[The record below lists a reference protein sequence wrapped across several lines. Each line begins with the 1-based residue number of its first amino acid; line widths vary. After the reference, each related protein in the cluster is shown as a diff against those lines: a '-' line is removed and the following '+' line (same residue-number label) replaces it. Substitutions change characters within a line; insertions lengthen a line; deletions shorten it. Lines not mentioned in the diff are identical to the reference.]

1 MIAAQ
6 ELVSVDG
13 FPRRLRCRGLTLS
26 HLAREHGM
34 RLEGGDG
41 EVAGFRPLSGITA
54 AEDGIAVTYLS
65 SVRFAG
71 LLRAGS
77 DIAVVTRAELRGHLQ
92 EGNAALIVDGD
103 PHDLFYTALATAVE
117 SEKFERLRAFLSP
130 SAKVHPMASIGEN
143 VHIEAGAVISA
154 GVVIL
159 SNTYIGP
166 DVVIKPNATVGGDGY
181 ENAVIRGRRGIVPHA
196 GGVWLSEGVRIG
208 SSTCVDKGL
217 FGDFSF
223 LGAHTT
229 TDNLVHFAH
238 SCRAGKNCS
247 FTACAEIS
255 GSVVLGDGV
264 WLAPNVTINQSL
276 TIGSHCLVGTGSVVT
291 KNLPPHSLAYGFPAK
306 VMGKVCACR
315 EKLEF
320 ENGLATC
327 GRCGKK
333 YHRDESGEVR
343 LA

>member
-1 MIAAQ
+1 M
-6 ELVSVDG
+6 
-13 FPRRLRCRGLTLS
+13 LS
-26 HLAREHGM
+26 ELARELGM

-41 EVAGFRPLSGITA
+41 EVAGFRPLSGLSER
-54 AEDGIAVTYLS
+54 EDGIAVTYLS
-65 SVRFAG
+65 SAQFAG
-71 LLRAGS
+71 LLRADS
-77 DIAVVTRAELRGHLQ
+77 DIAVVTHAELRGHLQ

-130 SAKVHPMASIGEN
+130 AAKVHPMASIGDN
-143 VHIEAGAVISA
+143 VHIEAGVTIGAGAVI
-154 GVVIL
+154 L
-159 SNTYIGP
+159 PNTYIGP
-166 DVVIKPNATVGGDGY
+166 DAVIKANATVGGDGY

-196 GGVWLSEGVRIG
+196 GGAWLSEGVQIG

-217 FGDFSF
+217 FGDFTF
-223 LGAHTT
+223 VGAHTT
-229 TDNLVHFAH
+229 IDNLVHFAH
-238 SCRAGKNCS
+238 SARAGKNCS
-247 FTACAEIS
+247 VTACAEVS

-264 WLAPNVTINQSL
+264 WLAPNVAINQSL

-306 VMGKVCACR
+306 VMGKICVCR

-320 ENGLATC
+320 ENNLATC

-333 YHRDESGEVR
+333 YQLDESGQVR
-343 LA
+343 HA